1 MKALGLPKETTCMR
15 LGSNALFWLNVTF
28 CETAAFEA
36 IFIAGAKEI
45 SVPISESAC
54 IAGHEIMRIS
64 R

>member
-1 MKALGLPKETTCMR
+1 MR
-15 LGSNALFWLNVTF
+15 LGSNTLFWLNVTF
-28 CETAAFEA
+28 CKTAEFEA
-36 IFIAGAKEI
+36 IFITGAEEI